1 MNNEDLQVQFKVI
14 GIFGAPR
21 NTTTLGTYDCIR
33 AAQERVDTW
42 QNDSQFVYTHF
53 DELKIVKHSQV
64 TVQTTCE
71 HHHPEPSR
79 VDYERQG
86 VPPSTGRFEGIRG
99 GNSELEELLRNL
111 EDRFVG
117 FRDEVMLNLGDAML
131 DIKHMQGDKTEL
143 RKLVE
148 HLEDRHVGLRHEL
161 LTDMENLQE
170 DVEDLR
176 DAVSATAD
184 IDVLEDAMKHEVAGL
199 RREMES
205 LRAELRQGKTEKQES
220 RR

>member
-1 MNNEDLQVQFKVI
+1 
-14 GIFGAPR
+14 
-21 NTTTLGTYDCIR
+21 
-33 AAQERVDTW
+33 
-42 QNDSQFVYTHF
+42 
-53 DELKIVKHSQV
+53 
-64 TVQTTCE
+64 
-71 HHHPEPSR
+71 
-79 VDYERQG
+79 QG
-86 VPPSTGRFEGIRG
+86 VSPSTGRFEGIRG
-99 GNSELEELLRNL
+99 GNSELEELR
-111 EDRFVG
+111 
-117 FRDEVMLNLGDAML
+117 
-131 DIKHMQGDKTEL
+131 EL
-143 RKLVE
+143 VR